1 MTRCKR
7 AKPGTLWLLLR
18 RLGPHARPHRKR
30 LAIGF
35 LAMSIVAMAEVIRPW
50 PVKVIFD
57 GLLIPQT
64 SPDAIMTWAIGWF
77 GQGNMLLT
85 VACAAIVLIAVVGGV
100 AGYVQSTMIATVG
113 QQVVADIRLE
123 LYRHVQRLSHSFHDS
138 VSTADIISRLTGDV
152 RMMRDLLV
160 EAGVLFAARLMVLFA
175 TIVVMALMDWR
186 LTLAALTVLPG
197 LIWLT
202 QRYGGRIKDAA
213 RQQRRGEGRIAVVMT
228 EGISA
233 ISLVKGF
240 ANEAHEE
247 ARFTEQNIS
256 SVEAGVLSTR
266 VASEMDR
273 MVQVVLAI
281 GTCAVMWYGVIRVRD
296 GAISPGD
303 LLVFAAYLTTLYK
316 PIRRMSSM
324 SARVAKATA
333 SGERLLEVLD
343 LQPEIADRPDA
354 TAAPYLRRWISFDN
368 VSFAYPGGNP
378 VLENASLT
386 IRAGETVALVGPSG
400 MGKSSAAKL
409 LMRFYDPQAGRILLD
424 GRDLQEFRLDSLRDQ
439 ISVVLQDSQLFA
451 TTIRDNIAY
460 GRLDAT
466 EDEIIAAAAAAG
478 ADRFIR
484 RMPMGYDTVMGE
496 RGETLS
502 GGQRQRIAIARALL
516 RDAPILI
523 LDEPLTGLDRTTAE
537 ELVRTLKIVTRGRTT
552 LLIAHDPISLQLAD
566 RVVHLKNRK
575 FLEDGFPPLTL
586 ERKA

>member
-1 MTRCKR
+1 MTRRKR

-64 SPDAIMTWAIGWF
+64 SPDAIMTWAIGLF

-85 VACAAIVLIAVVGGV
+85 AACAAIVLIAVLGGV

-113 QQVVADIRLE
+113 QHVVADIRLE

-160 EAGVLFAARLMVLFA
+160 EAGVLFAARLLVLFA
-175 TIVVMALMDWR
+175 TIAVMALMDWR

-197 LIWLT
+197 LVWLT
-202 QRYGGRIKDAA
+202 RRYGGRIKDAA
-213 RQQRRGEGRIAVVMT
+213 RHQRRGEGRIAVVMT

-240 ANEAHEE
+240 ANEAYEE

-256 SVEAGVLSTR
+256 SAEAGVVSTR

-424 GRDLQEFRLDSLRDQ
+424 GRNLQEFRLDSLRDQ

-552 LLIAHDPISLQLAD
+552 LLIAHDPLSLQLAD
-566 RVVHLKNRK
+566 RVVHLKDRK

>member
-1 MTRCKR
+1 VKQRKPFD
-7 AKPGTLWLLLR
+7 PGTLWRLLR
-18 RLGPHARPHRKR
+18 RLGPHARPHRKK
-30 LAIGF
+30 LFIGF
-35 LAMSIVAMAEVIRPW
+35 LAMSIAAVAEVIRPW

-64 SPDAIMTWAIGWF
+64 SPDAIMAWAVGLF
-77 GQGNMLLT
+77 GQGNVLLT
-85 VACAAIVLIAVVGGV
+85 VACLTIILIALLGGV
-100 AGYVQSTMIATVG
+100 AGYVQSTMIASVG
-113 QQVVADIRLE
+113 QNVVADIRLE

-152 RMMRDLLV
+152 RLMRDLLV
-160 EAGVLFAARLMVLFA
+160 EAGVLFAARLMVLVGTVA
-175 TIVVMALMDWR
+175 VMALMDWR
-186 LTLAALTVLPG
+186 LTLAAMLVLPG
-197 LIWLT
+197 LVWLT
-202 QRYGGRIKDAA
+202 RRYGGKIKDAA
-213 RQQRRGEGRIAVVMT
+213 RLQRRREGRIAVVMT

-240 ANEAHEE
+240 ANEAYEE
-247 ARFTEQNIS
+247 ARFTEQNTS
-256 SVEAGVLSTR
+256 SAEAGVVSTR
-266 VASEMDR
+266 VSAEMDR
-273 MVQVVLAI
+273 MVQFVLAV

-303 LLVFAAYLTTLYK
+303 LLVFTAYLTTLYK

-343 LQPEIADRPDA
+343 LQPEIADRADA
-354 TAAPYLRRWISFDN
+354 KAAPYLRRFISFDN

-424 GRDLQEFRLDSLRDQ
+424 GRNLQEFRLDSLRDQ

-466 EDEIIAAAAAAG
+466 DDQILAAATAAG

-484 RMPMGYDTVMGE
+484 RLPLGYDTVMGE

-537 ELVRTLKIVTRGRTT
+537 ELVRTLKMVTRGRTT

-566 RVVHLKNRK
+566 RVVRLKDRK
-575 FLEDGFPPLTL
+575 FLDDDFPPLIL

>member
-1 MTRCKR
+1 MKQRKPFD
-7 AKPGTLWLLLR
+7 PGTLWRLLR
-18 RLGPHARPHRKR
+18 RLGPHARPHRKK
-30 LAIGF
+30 LFIGF
-35 LAMSIVAMAEVIRPW
+35 LAMSIAAVAEVIRPW

-64 SPDAIMTWAIGWF
+64 SPDAIMAWAVGLF
-77 GQGNMLLT
+77 GQGNVLLT
-85 VACAAIVLIAVVGGV
+85 VACLTIILIALLGGV
-100 AGYVQSTMIATVG
+100 AGYVQSTMIASVG
-113 QQVVADIRLE
+113 QNVVADIRLE

-152 RMMRDLLV
+152 RLMRDLLV
-160 EAGVLFAARLMVLFA
+160 EAGVLFAARLMVLVGTVA
-175 TIVVMALMDWR
+175 VMALMDWR
-186 LTLAALTVLPG
+186 LTLAAMLVLPG
-197 LIWLT
+197 LVWLT
-202 QRYGGRIKDAA
+202 RRYGGKIKDAA
-213 RQQRRGEGRIAVVMT
+213 RLQRRREGRIAVVMT

-240 ANEAHEE
+240 ANEAYEE
-247 ARFTEQNIS
+247 ARFTEQNTS
-256 SVEAGVLSTR
+256 SAEAGVVSTR
-266 VASEMDR
+266 VSAEMDR
-273 MVQVVLAI
+273 MVQFVLAV

-303 LLVFAAYLTTLYK
+303 LLVFTAYLTTLYK

-343 LQPEIADRPDA
+343 LQPEIADRADA
-354 TAAPYLRRWISFDN
+354 KAAPYLRRFISFDN

-424 GRDLQEFRLDSLRDQ
+424 GRNLQEFRLDSLRDQ

-466 EDEIIAAAAAAG
+466 DDQILAAATAAG

-484 RMPMGYDTVMGE
+484 RLPLGYDTVMGE

-537 ELVRTLKIVTRGRTT
+537 ELVRTLKMVTRGRTT

-566 RVVHLKNRK
+566 RVVRLKDRK
-575 FLEDGFPPLTL
+575 FLDDDFPPLIL

>member
-1 MTRCKR
+1 MTRRKR

-123 LYRHVQRLSHSFHDS
+123 LYLHVQRLSHSFHDS

-354 TAAPYLRRWISFDN
+354 TAAPYLRRWDQFRQCVLCLSRRQ
-368 VSFAYPGGNP
+368 PG
-378 VLENASLT
+378 
-386 IRAGETVALVGPSG
+386 AGERLADHSG
-400 MGKSSAAKL
+400 RGNRGLGGAKRDGQIL
-409 LMRFYDPQAGRILLD
+409 GR
-424 GRDLQEFRLDSLRDQ
+424 
-439 ISVVLQDSQLFA
+439 
-451 TTIRDNIAY
+451 
-460 GRLDAT
+460 
-466 EDEIIAAAAAAG
+466 
-478 ADRFIR
+478 
-484 RMPMGYDTVMGE
+484 
-496 RGETLS
+496 ETS
-502 GGQRQRIAIARALL
+502 DALL
-516 RDAPILI
+516 RSAGGPHPAGWARSARVSSGQSARPDFGGAARQSAFCHHDPRQHRLWPPRCHGGR
-523 LDEPLTGLDRTTAE
+523 DHRSRRSG
-537 ELVRTLKIVTRGRTT
+537 RGR
-552 LLIAHDPISLQLAD
+552 SLHPPHAD
-566 RVVHLKNRK
+566 GL
-575 FLEDGFPPLTL
+575 
-586 ERKA
+586 

>member
-1 MTRCKR
+1 MTPRKPFD
-7 AKPGTLWLLLR
+7 PGTLWLLLR

-30 LAIGF
+30 LLIGF
-35 LAMSIVAMAEVIRPW
+35 LAMSIAATAEVIRPW

-57 GLLIPQT
+57 GLLIPQA
-64 SPDAIMTWAIGWF
+64 SPDAIMVWAVGLF
-77 GQGNMLLT
+77 GQGNMLLA
-85 VACAAIVLIAVVGGV
+85 VACIAIILIAVLGGV
-100 AGYVQSTMIATVG
+100 AGYVQSTMVATVG
-113 QQVVADIRLE
+113 QRVVADIRLE

-152 RMMRDLLV
+152 RLMRDLLV
-160 EAGVLFAARLMVLFA
+160 EAGVLFAARLMVLVG
-175 TIVVMALMDWR
+175 TVLVMALMDWR

-197 LIWLT
+197 LVWVT
-202 QRYGGRIKDAA
+202 RRYGGKIKDAA
-213 RQQRRGEGRIAVVMT
+213 RLQRRREGRIAVVMT

-247 ARFTEQNIS
+247 ARFTEQNTS
-256 SVEAGVLSTR
+256 SAEAGVVSTR
-266 VASEMDR
+266 VSAEMDR
-273 MVQVVLAI
+273 IVQVVLAI
-281 GTCAVMWYGVIRVRD
+281 GTCAVMWYGVTRVRG

-303 LLVFAAYLTTLYK
+303 LLVFTAYLTTLYK

-354 TAAPYLRRWISFDN
+354 RPAPYLRRWISFDN

-378 VLENASLT
+378 VLEKASLT

-424 GRDLQEFRLDSLRDQ
+424 GRNVQEFRLDSLRDQ

-466 EDEIIAAAAAAG
+466 DDQILAAAAAAG

-484 RMPMGYDTVMGE
+484 RLPLGYDTVMGE

-537 ELVRTLKIVTRGRTT
+537 ELVRTLKMVTRGRTT

-566 RVVHLKNRK
+566 RVVRLQDRK
-575 FLEDGFPPLTL
+575 FLDDDFPPLIL

>member
-1 MTRCKR
+1 
-7 AKPGTLWLLLR
+7 
-18 RLGPHARPHRKR
+18 
-30 LAIGF
+30 
-35 LAMSIVAMAEVIRPW
+35 MSIAAVAEVIRPW

-64 SPDAIMTWAIGWF
+64 SPDAIMVWAVGLF

-85 VACAAIVLIAVVGGV
+85 VACLTIILIALLGGV
-100 AGYVQSTMIATVG
+100 AGYVQSTMIASVG
-113 QQVVADIRLE
+113 QNVVADIRLE

-152 RMMRDLLV
+152 RLMRDLLV
-160 EAGVLFAARLMVLFA
+160 EAGVLFAARLMVLVGTVA
-175 TIVVMALMDWR
+175 VMALMDWR
-186 LTLAALTVLPG
+186 LTLAAMLVLPG
-197 LIWLT
+197 LVWLT
-202 QRYGGRIKDAA
+202 RRYGGKIKDAA
-213 RQQRRGEGRIAVVMT
+213 RLQRRREGRIAVVMT

-240 ANEAHEE
+240 ANEAYEE
-247 ARFTEQNIS
+247 ARFTEQNTS
-256 SVEAGVLSTR
+256 SAEAGVVSTR
-266 VASEMDR
+266 VSAEMDR
-273 MVQVVLAI
+273 MVQFVLAV

-303 LLVFAAYLTTLYK
+303 LLVFTAYLTTLYK

-343 LQPEIADRPDA
+343 LQPDIADRADA
-354 TAAPYLRRWISFDN
+354 KAAPYLRRFISFDN

-424 GRDLQEFRLDSLRDQ
+424 GRNLQEFRLDSLRDQ

-523 LDEPLTGLDRTTAE
+523 LDEPLSGLDRTTAE
-537 ELVRTLKIVTRGRTT
+537 ELVRTLKMVTRGRTT

-575 FLEDGFPPLTL
+575 FLDDGFPPLIL

>member
-1 MTRCKR
+1 MTRRKR

>member
-1 MTRCKR
+1 MKQRKPF
-7 AKPGTLWLLLR
+7 KPGTLWLLLR
-18 RLGPHARPHRKR
+18 RLGPHARPHSKK
-30 LAIGF
+30 LFIGF
-35 LAMSIVAMAEVIRPW
+35 LAMSIAAVAEVIRPW

-64 SPDAIMTWAIGWF
+64 SPDAIMAWAVGLF
-77 GQGNMLLT
+77 GQGNTLLT
-85 VACAAIVLIAVVGGV
+85 VACMTIILIAVLGGV
-100 AGYVQSTMIATVG
+100 AGYVQSTMIASVG
-113 QQVVADIRLE
+113 QHVVADIRLE

-152 RMMRDLLV
+152 RLMRDLLV
-160 EAGVLFAARLMVLFA
+160 EAGVLFAARLMVLVGTVA
-175 TIVVMALMDWR
+175 VMALMDWR
-186 LTLAALTVLPG
+186 LTLAAMMVLPG
-197 LIWLT
+197 LVWLT
-202 QRYGGRIKDAA
+202 RRYGGKIKDAA
-213 RQQRRGEGRIAVVMT
+213 RLQRRREGRIAVVMT

-240 ANEAHEE
+240 ANEAYEE
-247 ARFTEQNIS
+247 ARFTEQNTS
-256 SVEAGVLSTR
+256 SAEAGVVSTR
-266 VASEMDR
+266 VSSEMDR
-273 MVQVVLAI
+273 MVQFVLAV

-303 LLVFAAYLTTLYK
+303 LLVFTAYLTTLYK

-343 LQPEIADRPDA
+343 LRPEIADRSDA
-354 TAAPYLRRWISFDN
+354 KAAPYLRRFISFDN

-409 LMRFYDPQAGRILLD
+409 LMRFYDPQSGRILLD
-424 GRDLQEFRLDSLRDQ
+424 GRNLQEFRLDSLRDQ

-466 EDEIIAAAAAAG
+466 DDEILAAATAAG

-484 RMPMGYDTVMGE
+484 RLPLGYDTVMGE

-537 ELVRTLKIVTRGRTT
+537 ELVRTLKMVTRGRTT

-566 RVVHLKNRK
+566 RVVRLKDRK
-575 FLEDGFPPLTL
+575 FLDDDFPPLIL

>member
-1 MTRCKR
+1 MTRRKR

-123 LYRHVQRLSHSFHDS
+123 LYLHVQRLSHSFHDS

-343 LQPEIADRPDA
+343 LKPEIADLPDA
-354 TAAPYLRRWISFDN
+354 DAAPYLRRWISFDN

-424 GRDLQEFRLDSLRDQ
+424 GRNLQEFRLDSLRDQ

>member
-1 MTRCKR
+1 MKQRKPFD
-7 AKPGTLWLLLR
+7 PGTLWLLLR
-18 RLGPHARPHRKR
+18 RLGPHARPYRKR
-30 LAIGF
+30 LFIGF

-57 GLLIPQT
+57 GLLIPQD
-64 SPDAIMTWAIGWF
+64 SPDAIMTWAVGLF
-77 GQGNMLLT
+77 GQGNMLLAA
-85 VACAAIVLIAVVGGV
+85 ACIAIILIAVLGGV

-113 QQVVADIRLE
+113 QHVVADIRLE

-152 RMMRDLLV
+152 RLMRDLLV
-160 EAGVLFAARLMVLFA
+160 EAGVLFAARLMVLVA
-175 TIVVMALMDWR
+175 TVLVMALMDWR

-202 QRYGGRIKDAA
+202 QRYGGKIKDAA
-213 RQQRRGEGRIAVVMT
+213 RLQRRREGRIAVVMT

-233 ISLVKGF
+233 ISVVKGF
-240 ANEAHEE
+240 ANEAYEE
-247 ARFTEQNIS
+247 ARFTEQNTS
-256 SVEAGVLSTR
+256 SAEAGVVSTR
-266 VASEMDR
+266 VSSEMDR

-281 GTCAVMWYGVIRVRD
+281 GTCAVMWYGVTRVRD

-303 LLVFAAYLTTLYK
+303 LLVFTAYLTTLYK

-343 LQPEIADRPDA
+343 LKPEIADQPNARP
-354 TAAPYLRRWISFDN
+354 APYLRRFISFEG
-368 VSFAYPGGNP
+368 VSFAYPDGNP

-424 GRDLQEFRLDSLRDQ
+424 GRNLQDFKLDSLRDQ

-466 EDEIIAAAAAAG
+466 EDDIFAAATAAG

-484 RMPMGYDTVMGE
+484 RLPLGYDTVMGE

-537 ELVRTLKIVTRGRTT
+537 ELVRTLKMVTRGRTT

-566 RVVHLKNRK
+566 RVVRLKDRK
-575 FLEDGFPPLTL
+575 FLDDDFPPLIL

>member
-1 MTRCKR
+1 
-7 AKPGTLWLLLR
+7 
-18 RLGPHARPHRKR
+18 
-30 LAIGF
+30 
-35 LAMSIVAMAEVIRPW
+35 
-50 PVKVIFD
+50 
-57 GLLIPQT
+57 
-64 SPDAIMTWAIGWF
+64 
-77 GQGNMLLT
+77 
-85 VACAAIVLIAVVGGV
+85 
-100 AGYVQSTMIATVG
+100 
-113 QQVVADIRLE
+113 
-123 LYRHVQRLSHSFHDS
+123 
-138 VSTADIISRLTGDV
+138 
-152 RMMRDLLV
+152 
-160 EAGVLFAARLMVLFA
+160 
-175 TIVVMALMDWR
+175 
-186 LTLAALTVLPG
+186 
-197 LIWLT
+197 
-202 QRYGGRIKDAA
+202 
-213 RQQRRGEGRIAVVMT
+213 
-228 EGISA
+228 
-233 ISLVKGF
+233 
-240 ANEAHEE
+240 
-247 ARFTEQNIS
+247 
-256 SVEAGVLSTR
+256 
-266 VASEMDR
+266 MDR

-343 LQPEIADRPDA
+343 LKPEIADRPDA
-354 TAAPYLRRWISFDN
+354 KAAPYLRRWISFDN

-466 EDEIIAAAAAAG
+466 DDEIIAAAAAAG

-537 ELVRTLKIVTRGRTT
+537 ELVRTLKMVTRGRTT

-575 FLEDGFPPLTL
+575 FLDDGFPPLIL

>member
-1 MTRCKR
+1 MTRRKR

-123 LYRHVQRLSHSFHDS
+123 LYLHVQRLSHSFHDS

>member
-1 MTRCKR
+1 MTRRKR

-30 LAIGF
+30 LVIGF
-35 LAMSIVAMAEVIRPW
+35 LAMSIAAMAEVIRPW
-50 PVKVIFD
+50 PIKVIFD

-64 SPDAIMTWAIGWF
+64 SPDAIMTWAIGLF

-85 VACAAIVLIAVVGGV
+85 VACAAIVLIAVLGGV

-160 EAGVLFAARLMVLFA
+160 EAGVLFAARLMVLFG
-175 TIVVMALMDWR
+175 TIAVMALMDWR
-186 LTLAALTVLPG
+186 LTLAALMVLPG
-197 LIWLT
+197 LVWLT
-202 QRYGGRIKDAA
+202 RRYGGRIKDAA

-240 ANEAHEE
+240 ANEAYEE
-247 ARFTEQNIS
+247 ARFTEQNTS
-256 SVEAGVLSTR
+256 SAEAGVVSTR

-281 GTCAVMWYGVIRVRD
+281 GTCAVMWYGVIRVRE

-343 LQPEIADRPDA
+343 LKPEIADRPDA
-354 TAAPYLRRWISFDN
+354 KAAPYLRRWISFDN

-378 VLENASLT
+378 VLETASLT

-424 GRDLQEFRLDSLRDQ
+424 GRNLQEFRLDSLRDQ

-466 EDEIIAAAAAAG
+466 DDEIIAAAAAAG

-537 ELVRTLKIVTRGRTT
+537 ELVRTLKMVTRGRTT

-575 FLEDGFPPLTL
+575 FLDDGFPPLIL

>member
-1 MTRCKR
+1 
-7 AKPGTLWLLLR
+7 
-18 RLGPHARPHRKR
+18 
-30 LAIGF
+30 
-35 LAMSIVAMAEVIRPW
+35 
-50 PVKVIFD
+50 
-57 GLLIPQT
+57 
-64 SPDAIMTWAIGWF
+64 
-77 GQGNMLLT
+77 
-85 VACAAIVLIAVVGGV
+85 
-100 AGYVQSTMIATVG
+100 
-113 QQVVADIRLE
+113 
-123 LYRHVQRLSHSFHDS
+123 
-138 VSTADIISRLTGDV
+138 
-152 RMMRDLLV
+152 
-160 EAGVLFAARLMVLFA
+160 MVLA
-175 TIVVMALMDWR
+175 GTVLVMALMDWR

-197 LIWLT
+197 LVWLT
-202 QRYGGRIKDAA
+202 RRYGGRIKDAA
-213 RQQRRGEGRIAVVMT
+213 RHQRRGEGRIAVVMT

-240 ANEAHEE
+240 ANEAYEE

-256 SVEAGVLSTR
+256 SAEAGVVSTR

-343 LQPEIADRPDA
+343 LKPEIADLPDA
-354 TAAPYLRRWISFDN
+354 DAAPYLRRWISFDN

-386 IRAGETVALVGPSG
+386 IRAGETVALVGASG

-424 GRDLQEFRLDSLRDQ
+424 GRNLQEFRLDSLRDQ

-502 GGQRQRIAIARALL
+502 GGQRQRMAIARALL

-552 LLIAHDPISLQLAD
+552 LLIAHDPLSLQLAD